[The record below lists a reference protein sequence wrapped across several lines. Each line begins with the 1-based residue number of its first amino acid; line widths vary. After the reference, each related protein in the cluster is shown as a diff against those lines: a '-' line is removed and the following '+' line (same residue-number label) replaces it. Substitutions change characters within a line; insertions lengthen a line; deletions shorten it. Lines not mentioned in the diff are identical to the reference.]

1 MMPVPPEG
9 RPSRCLRLSQPKT
22 YSDIVSSMKE
32 TRGCRDWRSF
42 DVFYQDDVDGEISA
56 IEVARR
62 RAADCER
69 KCRKFS
75 AQAHQFDTIG

>member
-1 MMPVPPEG
+1 
-9 RPSRCLRLSQPKT
+9 
-22 YSDIVSSMKE
+22 MKE